1 MIKLVNLLT
10 EGVYD
15 KGILKAVFMAGGPGS
30 GKTYVATQIFGI
42 PDKKINISASG
53 LKTVNSDTEFEFL
66 LKKYGFETFGTGNL
80 DIDKWPDEV
89 FDMVAGGDEDSEE
102 MTVRKKAKL
111 MTAKRKKQYME
122 GRLGMIIDGTGSK
135 FQKIKKEKKQLEA
148 MGYDTYMV
156 FVNTSLEVAHKR
168 NLERTRR
175 LPEDVLEDNWK
186 SVQRNLGAFQ
196 ALFGSSNF
204 VIVDNS
210 KFLKAAQA
218 QKKFGKIVKKYIDK
232 FVNKAI
238 KNPIGKAWIRHQ
250 MLLRSPQKKKKIKDP
265 VSNTRKRSKGI
276 GYK

>member
-1 MIKLVNLLT
+1 LIKLVNLLT